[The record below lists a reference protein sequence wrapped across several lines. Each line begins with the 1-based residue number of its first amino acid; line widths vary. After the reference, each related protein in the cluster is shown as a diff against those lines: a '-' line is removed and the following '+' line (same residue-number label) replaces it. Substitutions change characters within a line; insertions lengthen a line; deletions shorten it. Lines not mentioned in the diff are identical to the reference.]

1 MKSIFPLITFRIIF
15 GIMMLVST
23 LRFIALGW
31 IEAHYIAPKFH
42 FKYYGFEWVEVISPE
57 FIYFVHIVMIISSLG
72 VIFGGFYRISAALLF
87 LSFTYTELIDLT
99 YYLNHYYFVSII
111 CFLLILVPANAYFS
125 VDSLRNPNLQRLKV
139 PAWTIW
145 IFQFQL
151 AIVYV
156 YAGIAKINH
165 TWLIEAMPLKIW
177 LPANDKFPLIGWI
190 FTLKITP
197 YLFSWIGMLYD
208 CSIVFFLLWR
218 KTRLMAYIVVVI
230 FHILTGLLFQIGV
243 FPLVMISSTLI
254 FFSEKWHE
262 KLITKLMSWFH
273 FPIYLQDNF
282 DKNTT
287 IKAIP
292 NFIKL
297 ILCLHIPFQ
306 LLFPFRHLLY
316 EGNLLWTE
324 QGYRFSW
331 RVMLMEKAGTATFY
345 VKDSLTNKEGE
356 VVNSEFLT
364 ADQEKQMA
372 MQPDMILQFAKFL
385 AEHYEKQGVVK
396 PQVRV
401 ETYITMNAKPSKL
414 LINPAINLVEITDS
428 FAEKTWIMK

>member
-23 LRFIALGW
+23 LRFIILGW
-31 IEAHYIAPKFH
+31 VKAHYITPKFH

-57 FIYFVHIVMIISSLG
+57 FIYFVHIVMIMSSLG
-72 VIFGGFYRISAALLF
+72 VIVGGFYRLSAALLF

-125 VDSLRNPNLQRLKV
+125 VDSWRNPNLQRLTI
-139 PAWTIW
+139 PAWIIW

-151 AIVYV
+151 AIVYI

-177 LPANDKFPLIGWI
+177 LPANDKFPLIGCI

-218 KTRLMAYIVVVI
+218 KTRLIAYIVVII

-262 KLITKLMSWFH
+262 KFITKLITWFH
-273 FPIYLQDNF
+273 FPIYSQDNF
-282 DKNTT
+282 DKNII
-287 IKAIP
+287 IKHTP
-292 NFIKL
+292 TFVKL
-297 ILCLHIPFQ
+297 ILYLHIPFQ

-316 EGNLLWTE
+316 DGNLLWTE

-372 MQPDMILQFAKFL
+372 MQPDMLLQFAKFL
-385 AEHYEKQGVVK
+385 AKHYEKQGVFK

-401 ETYITMNAKPSKL
+401 ETYVTMNAKPSKL
-414 LINPAINLVEITDS
+414 LINPTINLVEITDS

>member
-15 GIMMLVST
+15 GIMMLIST

-111 CFLLILVPANAYFS
+111 CFLLILVPANACFS
-125 VDSLRNPNLQRLKV
+125 VDSWRNPNLQRLKV

-151 AIVYV
+151 AIVYI

-262 KLITKLMSWFH
+262 KLITKLITWFH
-273 FPIYLQDNF
+273 FPIHSQDNF

-292 NFIKL
+292 TFIKL
-297 ILCLHIPFQ
+297 ILYLHIPFQ
-306 LLFPFRHLLY
+306 LLFPFRYLLY
-316 EGNLLWTE
+316 DGNLLWTE

-385 AEHYEKQGVVK
+385 AKHYEKQGVVN

-401 ETYITMNAKPSKL
+401 ETYITINAKPSKL